1 MSNSEGKEE
10 RPDKVLEGEAA
21 EQEAQPDEL
30 VAELTAQVEAAQ
42 EEIARISAERDT
54 WQSKATLLF
63 DQYNRAKSDFDGFR
77 KRTERDFEDRLI
89 REKSEFLE
97 NLLEVMDNFERFL
110 KAAESSSSSD
120 PGFAAFHKGVEMIQ
134 RQFMDTLSRE
144 GVERIES
151 PVGKQMDPQY
161 HDAVAAV
168 DGGGEHGVVVEELR
182 TGYTY
187 KGTVLRATR
196 VKVIR

>member
-89 REKSEFLE
+89 REKSEFL
-97 NLLEVMDNFERFL
+97 
-110 KAAESSSSSD
+110 
-120 PGFAAFHKGVEMIQ
+120 
-134 RQFMDTLSRE
+134 
-144 GVERIES
+144 
-151 PVGKQMDPQY
+151 
-161 HDAVAAV
+161 
-168 DGGGEHGVVVEELR
+168 GEPP
-182 TGYTY
+182 
-187 KGTVLRATR
+187 
-196 VKVIR
+196 

>member
-110 KAAESSSSSD
+110 KAAESRRAGPRVCRFSQGRGD
-120 PGFAAFHKGVEMIQ
+120 DQ

-144 GVERIES
+144 GVERIRVPRRQADGS
-151 PVGKQMDPQY
+151 QY

-168 DGGGEHGVVVEELR
+168 DGGEHGVVVEELR